1 MEAASNNNEV
11 KNNFANSNQD
21 SGINLDNSN
30 DNRII
35 GNVATKNNYGIKST
49 NSLNNI
55 LSKNMLRG
63 NLIQDIIIE

>member
-11 KNNFANSNQD
+11 KNNFANSNRD

-35 GNVATKNNYGIKST
+35 ENVATKNNYGIKST